1 MHLIGRVT
9 AMATQSLYRRFRP
22 RKFSELY
29 GQEHIVR
36 ALRNAVINGREGQ
49 AYLFSGPRGTG
60 KTTTAR
66 ILAKVLNCE
75 NPIDGEPCCEC
86 DSCKAVE
93 LGTSYDV
100 LELDAASNNG
110 VQEIRDII
118 EAAALTSPG
127 RHRVFILDEVHMLT
141 RAAEAALLKTLEEPP
156 AQVVFVLATTD
167 PQKVSETIRSRVQ
180 HLQFHLLPIDELEK
194 YVRFV
199 IEKAELDVD
208 DEGIAHVLRQGGG
221 SARDTLSALEL
232 VAAGGGEPEDAQHTE
247 EIVRAIVD
255 RNHGEALA
263 AVARAMQQGRDAHT
277 YAEDIVR
284 LMRNCFLSLMSPELV
299 QLPEARIAE
308 LTGYARDLG
317 VQRIVRIMEVLGS
330 TMVEMR
336 HAPDSRLL
344 LEVAVVQLAAPSFD
358 DSNENLLARISQLE
372 EAVKQLKANGVAAAL
387 PPAPVNP
394 ATGRAK
400 IGGRAAAGA
409 AAAPSAPVGS
419 ASPAETL
426 ASSQVSANEPTHGA
440 HADVTASTAAPAS
453 SKNTQTTSAP
463 DSSAASTA
471 GAHGDDGS
479 AITSA
484 ARRADDSGAVEA
496 PANAA
501 PSGDP
506 AQMWPQ
512 VTDAMKG
519 LPKAIFKPAIVESF
533 DGKKL
538 TIKLPANTP
547 LKRAQDQSAAV
558 VDAVKQV
565 CGVTCVVLFTQ
576 ADPTS
581 GIERPSAPVV
591 VEEEKPKTIDKIVEE
606 DPYAEIDMKETV
618 AAHDAIDPMLAALQE
633 SFPDGVVID
642 DTTAQ

>member
-1 MHLIGRVT
+1 MHLIARVT
-9 AMATQSLYRRFRP
+9 SMATQSLYRRFRP

-29 GQEHIVR
+29 GQDHVVR

-75 NPIDGEPCCEC
+75 NPAGGEPCCEC

-93 LGTSYDV
+93 VGTSYDV

-118 EAAALTSPG
+118 DAAALSSPG

-208 DEGIAHVLRQGGG
+208 NDSIAMVLRQGGG

-232 VAAGGGEPEDAQHTE
+232 VAAGGGEPEDAEHVE
-247 EIVRAIVD
+247 DIVRAIIARD
-255 RNHGEALA
+255 HSAALT
-263 AVARAMQQGRDAHT
+263 AVAKAMQQGRDAHT

-284 LMRNCFLSLMSPELV
+284 LMRDCFLSIMSPELV
-299 QLPEARIAE
+299 MLPAARVTEINA
-308 LTGYARDLG
+308 YARELG
-317 VQRIVRIMEVLGS
+317 VQRIVRVMETLGS

-344 LEVAVVQLAAPSFD
+344 LEVAIVQLSSPVFD

-372 EAVKQLKANGVAAAL
+372 EAVKQLKENGVAAAL
-387 PPAPVNP
+387 PPPPLNP
-394 ATGRAK
+394 STGRAK
-400 IGGRAAAGA
+400 IGGRASHSTQETPRDASTPTPRVEDPSVETPAPVA
-409 AAAPSAPVGS
+409 EPDVAAP
-419 ASPAETL
+419 T
-426 ASSQVSANEPTHGA
+426 
-440 HADVTASTAAPAS
+440 
-453 SKNTQTTSAP
+453 
-463 DSSAASTA
+463 
-471 GAHGDDGS
+471 DG
-479 AITSA
+479 
-484 ARRADDSGAVEA
+484 V
-496 PANAA
+496 
-501 PSGDP
+501 DP
-506 AQMWPQ
+506 AQAWPQ
-512 VTDAMKG
+512 ITDSLKG
-519 LPKAIFKPAIVESF
+519 LAKALFKPAVVESF
-533 DGKKL
+533 DGKK
-538 TIKLPANTP
+538 IVVRMPANTP
-547 LKRAQDQSAAV
+547 LQRAHEREAELVAAI
-558 VDAVKQV
+558 KKV
-565 CGVTCVVLFTQ
+565 CGVACSVQFNQ
-576 ADPTS
+576 ADAT
-581 GIERPSAPVV
+581 GGMERPVLNDAP
-591 VEEEKPKTIDKIVEE
+591 EKPDTIDKIVEK
-606 DPYAEIDMKETV
+606 DPFAAIDINETV
-618 AAHDAIDPMLAALQE
+618 SVNDAPDALMEALQN
-633 SFPDGVVID
+633 SFPQGSVVDD
-642 DTTAQ
+642 DTSPTEL

>member
-29 GQEHIVR
+29 GQDHVVR

-75 NPIDGEPCCEC
+75 NPVDGEPCCVC

-93 LGTSYDV
+93 VGTSYDV

-156 AQVVFVLATTD
+156 PQVVFVLATTD

-199 IEKAELDVD
+199 IAEAQLDVN
-208 DEGIAHVLRQGGG
+208 DESISLVLRQGGG

-232 VAAGGGEPEDAQHTE
+232 VASGGGEPEDALHVE
-247 EIVRAIVD
+247 EIVRAIIARD
-255 RNHGEALA
+255 HGNALV
-263 AVARAMQQGRDAHT
+263 AVANAMQQGRDAHT

-284 LMRNCFLSLMSPELV
+284 LMRDCFLSLMSPELV
-299 QLPEARIAE
+299 QLPAARVSEINV
-308 LTGYARDLG
+308 YARDLG
-317 VQRIVRIMEVLGS
+317 VQRIVRIMETLGS

-336 HAPDSRLL
+336 HAPDARLL
-344 LEVAVVQLAAPSFD
+344 LEVAIVQLASPAFD
-358 DSNENLLARISQLE
+358 DSNENLLARIGQLE
-372 EAVKQLKANGVAAAL
+372 EAVKQLKENGIAAAL
-387 PPAPVNP
+387 PPPPLNP

-400 IGGRAAAGA
+400 IGGRATAPGDPSVPTPRAEV
-409 AAAPSAPVGS
+409 APSDNTPPPTDVPAPV
-419 ASPAETL
+419 
-426 ASSQVSANEPTHGA
+426 V
-440 HADVTASTAAPAS
+440 DVVVPPVEKT
-453 SKNTQTTSAP
+453 
-463 DSSAASTA
+463 
-471 GAHGDDGS
+471 
-479 AITSA
+479 
-484 ARRADDSGAVEA
+484 EA
-496 PANAA
+496 PPA
-501 PSGDP
+501 PPEPAPGGATKDP
-506 AQMWPQ
+506 AQAWPQ
-512 VTDAMKG
+512 ITDSLKG
-519 LPKAIFKPAIVESF
+519 LAKALFKPAVIESF
-533 DGKKL
+533 DGKKI
-538 TIKLPANTP
+538 TIKMPANTP
-547 LKRAQDQSAAV
+547 LQRARDREAEVVAAI
-558 VDAVKQV
+558 KNV
-565 CGVTCVVLFTQ
+565 CGISCTIQFLQ
-576 ADPTS
+576 ADPTG
-581 GIERPSAPVV
+581 GIERPKVV
-591 VEEEKPKTIDKIVEE
+591 DEPTTIDKIVEA
-606 DPYAEIDMKETV
+606 DPYKSIDLSETT
-618 AAHDAIDPMLAALQE
+618 AASDAVDPLMAALH
-633 SFPDGVVID
+633 STFPEGSVVD
-642 DTTAQ
+642 DDSSSLER